1 MSNTFFRTIKI
12 VTNKNFFIIDL
23 VTNRII
29 ENEKIKYFKNPN
41 RQMDLLKKNIIIFK
55 KKIVKKNYSL
65 NDYDAALIDL
75 DVCLKMHNGK

>member
-1 MSNTFFRTIKI
+1 TFFRTIKI